1 MSRLAQIGLI
11 ILLIVAFA
19 LRLPGVFANTFSADE
34 ALFAS
39 WARLIAV
46 WRDPLLQ
53 TQGVDKPPLLFYT
66 QAIFYPLLGNV
77 TWAARLPDLIAS
89 LLLIPL
95 TAQWAQRLYRDTSVA
110 LVAAGLVAISPL
122 AIQFSATAF
131 TDPLLTA
138 LLVAALL
145 AVGGR
150 RAFFAGL
157 FFGLATAT
165 KYQAWLFLPLIA
177 GLGVLQGWQWAA
189 WRRWL
194 IGLLP
199 VVALVMLWSGGVLFG
214 RQWQS
219 YGGIRP
225 IFSWELLPRLNDWIA
240 VAVHS
245 EWLFVCLGAILLL
258 FLGSQWQRPRP
269 GAAIDWLLA
278 AFVVGYLALHWL
290 VAIPTWQRYLLP
302 LVPIAA
308 VLVSRALVW
317 AVGWVQMRF
326 GRTIAVAAGS
336 AVLVMALIAV
346 WPVIRADASERHS
359 ADNGAGQIATYLA
372 DAPYGTVLY
381 DHWASWQWRYYFF
394 DTGVYVNWVPHAGQL
409 VTDLDAFYDDQR
421 YIVLPDSAEA
431 IPFQRTLH
439 DAGYDLQSVLT
450 ATGMTLYKIEQ

>member
-1 MSRLAQIGLI
+1 VSRLTQIGLI
-11 ILLIVAFA
+11 AVILVAFA

-46 WRDPLLQ
+46 WRDPLLH
-53 TQGVDKPPLLFYT
+53 TQAIDKPPLLFYT
-66 QAIFYPLLGNV
+66 QAVFYPLLGNV
-77 TWAARLPDLIAS
+77 TWAARLPNLIAS

-95 TAQWAQRLYRDTSVA
+95 TATWARRLYRRDDVA

-122 AIQFSATAF
+122 AIQFSATAY
-131 TDPLLTA
+131 TDPLLTT

-157 FFGLATAT
+157 LFGLAAAT

-177 GLGVLQGWQWAA
+177 GLGVVQGWQWAA

-194 IGLLP
+194 VGLLP
-199 VVALVMLWSGGVLFG
+199 VVVVVVLWSGGALFG

-225 IFSWELLPRLNDWIA
+225 IFSWELLPRLHDWMA
-240 VAVHS
+240 LGVS
-245 EWLFVCLGAILLL
+245 NSWLFAVVSIVLLI
-258 FLGSQWQRPRP
+258 FLVSQWARPRR
-269 GAAIDWLLA
+269 GAAIDWLLT

-290 VAIPTWQRYLLP
+290 LAIPTWQRYLLP
-302 LVPIAA
+302 LVPVLA

-317 AVGWVQMRF
+317 LLGLIQARF
-326 GRTIAVAAGS
+326 GRRIAVSATGVAGVIALITIAPT
-336 AVLVMALIAV
+336 L
-346 WPVIRADASERHS
+346 RADAARRHS
-359 ADNGAGQIATYLA
+359 ADNGASQIAAVLA

-381 DHWASWQWRYYFF
+381 DHWASWQWRYYLF
-394 DTGVYVNWVPHAGQL
+394 DTGVYVDWTPDAMQL
-409 VTDLDAFYDDQR
+409 VANLDAFYDDQR
-421 YIVLPDSAEA
+421 FIVLPNSAEA
-431 IPFQRTLH
+431 IPFQRTLR
-439 DAGYDLQSVLT
+439 DAGYNLQSVLT
-450 ATGMTLYKIEQ
+450 TTGLTLYKIEQ